1 MRPSYR
7 VGVAVGRA
15 DRRIIWRFLELPM
28 RCTEGN
34 EQVAT
39 EEFGTTDQ
47 IKVGGINWE
56 FVDLRV
62 GICEWGLVDLWMG
75 IQG

>member
-7 VGVAVGRA
+7 MGVAVGRV
-15 DRRIIWRFLELPM
+15 DHRIMGRLLELPM

-47 IKVGGINWE
+47 VKVGGINWD
-56 FVDLRV
+56 FVDLWV
-62 GICEWGLVDLWMG
+62 GICGWGLVDLWMG
-75 IQG
+75 IHG